1 MEFDVL
7 IVGGGPAGLSASI
20 RLMQLCSESEKDLSV
35 CVIEKGSEIGSHV
48 LSGNV
53 FDPKGMNEL
62 FPQGDWVAEM
72 AESTGSVPTP
82 VASDAFSFLTEE
94 GSWDIPNA
102 LLPSQLHNEGN
113 YLISL
118 SQMCRWMG
126 ERAEELG
133 AEIYPGFAASDVLWE
148 GDGVVSGVTMRDA
161 GIGKDEKAKPTF
173 EPGMN
178 LRARQTLFSEG
189 ARGSCTKSILDKLED
204 DSHPQTYG
212 LGIKEVWE
220 IPPEN
225 KSFRAGMVRHTLG
238 WPLQNSPMDK
248 TFGGTFLYHQEP
260 NLVHC
265 GLVIGLDYRNPYLNP
280 YKEFQKWKTHPSI
293 REFFQGGECV
303 QYGARVLNEGGWHSI
318 PKKLT
323 FPGGMFLGC
332 SAGFLNS
339 VKIKGSHCA
348 IKSGIEAAEAVFQA
362 LTEQDCQSVADAGE
376 ITSPQLDVTRY
387 DANIK
392 DSWVGQELYQ
402 VRNTHAAFQ
411 KWGFLPGLL
420 YTGAAAHFTKGR
432 EPWTLSHGV
441 VDADMTDP
449 AEHYQ
454 EIDYAPPDGVLT
466 FDVLTN
472 LQRSGTYHDD
482 DQPSH
487 LRIKPN
493 CRDVPVALS
502 MQIYGAPEQRFCPA
516 GVYEYVPSQE
526 DQSPELVINAQ
537 NCIHCKCCSIK
548 MPHEYIDWTVPEGGG
563 GPQYQSM

>member
-1 MEFDVL
+1 M
-7 IVGGGPAGLSASI
+7 
-20 RLMQLCSESEKDLSV
+20 
-35 CVIEKGSEIGSHV
+35 
-48 LSGNV
+48 
-53 FDPKGMNEL
+53 
-62 FPQGDWVAEM
+62 
-72 AESTGSVPTP
+72 
-82 VASDAFSFLTEE
+82 
-94 GSWDIPNA
+94 
-102 LLPSQLHNEGN
+102 
-113 YLISL
+113 
-118 SQMCRWMG
+118 
-126 ERAEELG
+126 
-133 AEIYPGFAASDVLWE
+133 
-148 GDGVVSGVTMRDA
+148 
-161 GIGKDEKAKPTF
+161 
-173 EPGMN
+173 
-178 LRARQTLFSEG
+178 
-189 ARGSCTKSILDKLED
+189 
-204 DSHPQTYG
+204 
-212 LGIKEVWE
+212 
-220 IPPEN
+220 
-225 KSFRAGMVRHTLG
+225 
-238 WPLQNSPMDK
+238 
-248 TFGGTFLYHQEP
+248 
-260 NLVHC
+260 
-265 GLVIGLDYRNPYLNP
+265 
-280 YKEFQKWKTHPSI
+280 
-293 REFFQGGECV
+293 
-303 QYGARVLNEGGWHSI
+303 
-318 PKKLT
+318 
-323 FPGGMFLGC
+323 
-332 SAGFLNS
+332 
-339 VKIKGSHCA
+339 
-348 IKSGIEAAEAVFQA
+348 
-362 LTEQDCQSVADAGE
+362 TEQDCQSVADAGE

-537 NCIHCKCCSIK
+537 VNCS
-548 MPHEYIDWTVPEGGG
+548 PYLLLAF
-563 GPQYQSM
+563 